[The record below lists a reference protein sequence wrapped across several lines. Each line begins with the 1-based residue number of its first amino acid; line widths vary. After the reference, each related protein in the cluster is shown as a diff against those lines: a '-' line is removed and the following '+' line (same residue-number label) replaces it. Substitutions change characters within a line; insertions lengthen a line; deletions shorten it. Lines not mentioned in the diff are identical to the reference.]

1 MDHAGYSW
9 SLRPEGE
16 DWVWVIRGSE
26 DGLPLVTGSAPSRAI
41 AAALVVRAIAG
52 GMTEIHSPE
61 SLAA

>member
-16 DWVWVIRGSE
+16 GWVWVIRASE
-26 DGLPLVTGSAPSRAI
+26 NGLPLVTGSAPSRAV
-41 AAALVVRAIAG
+41 AAALVVRGIAR
-52 GMTEIHSPE
+52 GMTQIHAPE